1 MFQRILLPT
10 DGTESMQTVV
20 ETAADIASRRDAQV
34 HVLYVVDDRA
44 FLTLQEEMQEDV
56 LAELEGEA
64 ETATDRA
71 ATRLSEAGV
80 SVTEVVRKGDPAD
93 EILAYADEMD
103 ADLITMGTRRGD
115 YTKNLIGSVSQK
127 VVAGASVP
135 VLTANLNGDE
145 E

>member
-10 DGTESMQTVV
+10 DGTDSMQTVV
-20 ETAADIASRRDAQV
+20 EIAADVAERRDAEV

-71 ATRLSEAGV
+71 ATGLSEAGV
-80 SVTEVVRKGDPAD
+80 AVTEAVRKGDPAD
-93 EILAYADEMD
+93 EILAYADEID

-127 VVAGASVP
+127 VVAGSSVP

>member
-20 ETAADIASRRDAQV
+20 ETAADIATRRDAEV

-71 ATRLSEAGV
+71 ATYLSEAGV
-80 SVTEVVRKGDPAD
+80 SVTQVVRKGDPAD
-93 EILAYADEMD
+93 EILAYAEEME

-127 VVAGASVP
+127 VVAGSSVP
-135 VLTANLNGDE
+135 VLTANLNGDGE
-145 E
+145 